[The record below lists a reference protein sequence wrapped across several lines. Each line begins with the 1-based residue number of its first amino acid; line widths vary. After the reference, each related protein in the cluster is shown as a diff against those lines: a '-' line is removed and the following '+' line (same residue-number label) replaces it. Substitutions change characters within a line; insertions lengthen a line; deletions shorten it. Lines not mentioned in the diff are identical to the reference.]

1 MSISSAKMEKD
12 ISINVTEP
20 VKDDTT
26 ASRTSNQLIYVDP
39 ELEKYAFKKFD
50 RYVVPASFVFI
61 LLCALDRN
69 NVKNTLDH
77 GSIQS

>member
-1 MSISSAKMEKD
+1 MEKD
-12 ISINVTEP
+12 ISLDVTEP
-20 VKDDTT
+20 VKDDTA
-26 ASRTSNQLIYVDP
+26 ASQTSNQLTYVDP

-50 RYVVPASFVFI
+50 RHVVPASFVFI

-69 NVKNTLDH
+69 NVRNTLDH